1 MNMEKAVLTVI
12 GSDKVGIIA
21 AVSQIF
27 AECNVNIL
35 DLSQTIMQ
43 NIFTMIMLVDVAGAT
58 VPFDKLSQEIS
69 RLGASMELTMQLQHE
84 SIFDSM
90 HQI

>member
-1 MNMEKAVLTVI
+1 MEKAVLTVI

-21 AVSQIF
+21 AVSKVF
-27 AECNVNIL
+27 AESNVNIL
-35 DLSQTIMQ
+35 DLSQTTMQ
-43 NIFTMIMLVDVAGAT
+43 NIFTMMMLVDVADST
-58 VPFDKLSQEIS
+58 VPFDRLTEEMKL
-69 RLGASMELTMQLQHE
+69 LGDSMNLNIQLQLE

>member
-1 MNMEKAVLTVI
+1 MEKAVLTVI

-21 AVSQIF
+21 AVSKVF

-35 DLSQTIMQ
+35 DLSQTTMQ
-43 NIFTMIMLVDVAGAT
+43 NIFTMMMLVDVADST
-58 VPFDKLSQEIS
+58 VPFGRLAEEMK
-69 RLGASMELTMQLQHE
+69 RLGESMNLKIQLQHE

>member
-1 MNMEKAVLTVI
+1 MDKAVLTVV

-21 AVSQIF
+21 AVSKVL
-27 AECNVNIL
+27 AENNVNIV

-43 NIFTMIMLVDVAGAT
+43 NIFTMIVLVDVSDSPVA
-58 VPFDKLSQEIS
+58 FDKLAEMMKE
-69 RLGASMELTMQLQHE
+69 LGDSIQLKIQLQHE

>member
-1 MNMEKAVLTVI
+1 MEKAVLTVI

-21 AVSQIF
+21 SVSKVF
-27 AECNVNIL
+27 AESNVNIL
-35 DLSQTIMQ
+35 DLSQTTMQ
-43 NIFTMIMLVDVAGAT
+43 NIFTMIMLVDVAKST
-58 VPFDKLSQEIS
+58 VPFDKLAEKLTD
-69 RLGASMELTMQLQHE
+69 LGVSMELKIQLQHE

>member
-1 MNMEKAVLTVI
+1 MEKAVLTVI

-21 AVSQIF
+21 AVSKVF
-27 AECNVNIL
+27 AENNVNIL
-35 DLSQTIMQ
+35 DLSQTTMQ
-43 NIFTMIMLVDVAGAT
+43 HIFTMIMLVDVAAST
-58 VPFDKLSQEIS
+58 MPFDKLAEAMEE
-69 RLGASMELTMQLQHE
+69 LGKSMNLTMQLQHE

>member
-1 MNMEKAVLTVI
+1 MDKAVLTVV
-12 GSDKVGIIA
+12 GKDKVGIIA
-21 AVSQIF
+21 AVSKAF
-27 AECNVNIL
+27 AETNVNIL

-43 NIFTMIMLVDVAGAT
+43 NIFTMIVLVDVANST
-58 VPFDKLSQEIS
+58 VPFAELSDMMTA
-69 RLGASMELTMQLQHE
+69 LGDSMQLKIQLQHE

>member
-43 NIFTMIMLVDVAGAT
+43 NIFTMIMVDVAGAT

>member
-1 MNMEKAVLTVI
+1 MEKAVLTVI

-21 AVSQIF
+21 AVSKVF
-27 AECNVNIL
+27 AESNVNIL
-35 DLSQTIMQ
+35 DLSQTTMQ
-43 NIFTMIMLVDVAGAT
+43 NVFTMMMLVDVADAT
-58 VPFDKLSQEIS
+58 VPFDRLAEEMKL
-69 RLGASMELTMQLQHE
+69 LGESMNLNIQLQHE

>member
-1 MNMEKAVLTVI
+1 MEKAVLTVI

-21 AVSQIF
+21 AVSKVF
-27 AECNVNIL
+27 AENNVNIL
-35 DLSQTIMQ
+35 DLSQTTMQ
-43 NIFTMIMLVDVAGAT
+43 HIFTMIMLVDVAAST
-58 VPFDKLSQEIS
+58 MPFDKLAEAMAE
-69 RLGASMELTMQLQHE
+69 LGESMNLTMQLQHE

>member
-1 MNMEKAVLTVI
+1 MEKAVLTVI

-21 AVSQIF
+21 AVSKIF
-27 AECNVNIL
+27 AERNVNIL

-43 NIFTMIMLVDVAGAT
+43 DIFTMIVLVDVAEST
-58 VPFDKLSQEIS
+58 VPFAQLAEEMAE
-69 RLGASMELTMQLQHE
+69 LGRSLGLTIQLQHE
-84 SIFDSM
+84 AIFDSM